1 MTRHR
6 TQHDPPV
13 TLADRLRLL
22 NDSLQALAVRLK
34 DAIASAVSQSVKETV
49 QDAVRSLLGVD
60 AEQTPQQQQ
69 PFHNDF
75 HHSHPYQ
82 YPEDDLWH
90 DGEAEEIAP
99 SMSHNRRT
107 RWQEAVRAALQTGL
121 WWLKRPGRRP
131 VLTTTLLALA
141 AGSVALLA
149 GPT

>member
-22 NDSLQALAVRLK
+22 NDSLQALAIRLK

-60 AEQTPQQQQ
+60 AEQAPHQQY
-69 PFHNDF
+69 PFRDNF
-75 HHSHPYQ
+75 HHHGHPYQ

-90 DGEAEEIAP
+90 DGEPEEEIAP
-99 SMSHNRRT
+99 
-107 RWQEAVRAALQTGL
+107 
-121 WWLKRPGRRP
+121 
-131 VLTTTLLALA
+131 TTDHKLR
-141 AGSVALLA
+141 
-149 GPT
+149 